1 MHAFRRLIQAR
12 MAERGYKPADVV
24 RLSGL
29 SRQTLHSIL
38 TDSRDSIKDMPSR
51 RTVQVLA
58 EALRLP
64 ADQLL
69 VAAAEAYG
77 VPVTAPVLVPTVTDV
92 SDSEL
97 ARELLRRAAVREE
110 DGSAPPPLDLT
121 TIDDESVLAVVD
133 LRRRLLAEAAAEAAG
148 QPGLADTLNHLA
160 LVITAALN
168 HAARPTGD
176 DNARATD
183 DDNAGDQQPG
193 LTTSHRST
201 GGENSRTPG
210 SEDSGVD
217 HSDPGDSGH

>member
-12 MAERGYKPADVV
+12 MDERGYKPADVV

-51 RTVQVLA
+51 KTVQVLA

-97 ARELLRRAAVREE
+97 ARELLRRATAREE
-110 DGSAPPPLDLT
+110 LGSASPPLDLT
-121 TIDDESVLAVVD
+121 DIDDESLLAVVD
-133 LRRRLLAEAAAEAAG
+133 LRRRLLAEAAAEATDR
-148 QPGLADTLNHLA
+148 PGLADTLHHLA
-160 LVITAALN
+160 AVITAALD
-168 HAARPTGD
+168 HAARNTG
-176 DNARATD
+176 N
-183 DDNAGDQQPG
+183 
-193 LTTSHRST
+193 RSE
-201 GGENSRTPG
+201 GRG
-210 SEDSGVD
+210 
-217 HSDPGDSGH
+217 

>member
-38 TDSRDSIKDMPSR
+38 TDPRDSIKDMPSR

-77 VPVTAPVLVPTVTDV
+77 VPVAAPVLVPTVTDV

-97 ARELLRRAAVREE
+97 ARELLRRAAAREQ
-110 DGSAPPPLDLT
+110 DGGEAPPPLDLT
-121 TIDDESVLAVVD
+121 DIDDASILAVVD
-133 LRRRLLAEAAAEAAG
+133 LRRRLLAEAATEAAAR
-148 QPGLADTLNHLA
+148 PGLTETLNHLA
-160 LVITAALN
+160 AVIAAALGHASQRPAGTETRPAAGTETW
-168 HAARPTGD
+168 HAAGTETRPADNTG
-176 DNARATD
+176 
-183 DDNAGDQQPG
+183 P
-193 LTTSHRST
+193 
-201 GGENSRTPG
+201 
-210 SEDSGVD
+210 
-217 HSDPGDSGH
+217 

>member
-38 TDSRDSIKDMPSR
+38 TDPRDSIREMPSR

-92 SDSEL
+92 ADSEL
-97 ARELLRRAAVREE
+97 ARELLNRATAREQ
-110 DGSAPPPLDLT
+110 GCAAPPPLDLT
-121 TIDDESVLAVVD
+121 GIDDSSVLAVVD
-133 LRRRLLAEAAAEAAG
+133 LRRRLLAEAAEAADR
-148 QPGLADTLNHLA
+148 PGLAGTLSHLA
-160 LVITAALN
+160 AVIAAAL
-168 HAARPTGD
+168 D
-176 DNARATD
+176 DAARAT
-183 DDNAGDQQPG
+183 
-193 LTTSHRST
+193 TER
-201 GGENSRTPG
+201 
-210 SEDSGVD
+210 
-217 HSDPGDSGH
+217 

>member
-1 MHAFRRLIQAR
+1 MHAFRSLIQAR

-51 RTVQVLA
+51 KTVQVLA

-77 VPVTAPVLVPTVTDV
+77 VPVAAPVLVPTVTDV

-97 ARELLRRAAVREE
+97 ARELLRRAAARE
-110 DGSAPPPLDLT
+110 GNGNAPPPLDLT
-121 TIDDESVLAVVD
+121 DIDDESVLAVVD
-133 LRRRLLAEAAAEAAG
+133 LRRRLLAEAAAETDSR
-148 QPGLADTLNHLA
+148 PGLADTLNHLA
-160 LVITAALN
+160 AVITAALG
-168 HAARPTGD
+168 HAA
-176 DNARATD
+176 
-183 DDNAGDQQPG
+183 Q
-193 LTTSHRST
+193 ST
-201 GGENSRTPG
+201 GH
-210 SEDSGVD
+210 
-217 HSDPGDSGH
+217 HSADDQS

>member
-1 MHAFRRLIQAR
+1 MH
-12 MAERGYKPADVV
+12 
-24 RLSGL
+24 
-29 SRQTLHSIL
+29 H
-38 TDSRDSIKDMPSR
+38 
-51 RTVQVLA
+51 
-58 EALRLP
+58 LRWTSP
-64 ADQLL
+64 
-69 VAAAEAYG
+69 
-77 VPVTAPVLVPTVTDV
+77 
-92 SDSEL
+92 
-97 ARELLRRAAVREE
+97 
-110 DGSAPPPLDLT
+110 